1 MAAGGVSGVEFWTP
15 VGSFFVMFCKYT
27 VLFSR
32 VLSALRLVARSARRY
47 RVISES
53 PFSALYLVSDFGF
66 KSLFNWPGVILKG
79 LFFTWLLSGRS
90 AFFGEIPL
98 RPALL
103 TSVCAMEPERARI
116 FEVEEFVLDSED
128 SLSNVSSSNEDA
140 VEGGTFIV
148 RFNVR
153 VRGKPMIK
161 VIMYNRC
168 WEKMNVRR
176 ASEGTEI

>member
-1 MAAGGVSGVEFWTP
+1 
-15 VGSFFVMFCKYT
+15 
-27 VLFSR
+27 
-32 VLSALRLVARSARRY
+32 
-47 RVISES
+47 
-53 PFSALYLVSDFGF
+53 
-66 KSLFNWPGVILKG
+66 
-79 LFFTWLLSGRS
+79 
-90 AFFGEIPL
+90 
-98 RPALL
+98 
-103 TSVCAMEPERARI
+103 MEPERARI